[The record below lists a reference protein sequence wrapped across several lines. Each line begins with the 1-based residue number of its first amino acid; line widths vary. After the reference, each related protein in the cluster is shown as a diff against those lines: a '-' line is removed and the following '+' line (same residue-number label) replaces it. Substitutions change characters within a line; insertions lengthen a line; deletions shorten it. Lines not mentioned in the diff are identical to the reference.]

1 MIKPNESLEHNSERE
16 INSIN
21 NDGRWKSKTISSSV
35 KKDWLAVGFVNLAM
49 RLKRENMAEDDIW
62 RALMKIKQAGKCYV
76 SKGEIFAVL
85 YKIGQELNLTVN
97 FQIWIPD
104 NDEDSIRL
112 GIQLY
117 AALLFCP
124 DHSDEAKRISL
135 FFEPLI
141 INETLATVLSATFN
155 NLEQSNNG
163 IQDYTPINLWY
174 NHLYKSLDSRF
185 NFSLNSSV
193 IALSSLEQLNQLQ
206 KLDPPY
212 LARYGRPFNSADMI
226 NKLGS
231 PGQIKFQVLRFHL
244 HNFVLKLHRCRVES
258 IDAST
263 PPG

>member
-49 RLKRENMAEDDIW
+49 RLKSENLAEDDIW

-76 SKGEIFAVL
+76 SQGEMFAVL
-85 YKIGQELNLTVN
+85 YQIGLELNLTVN
-97 FQIWIPD
+97 FPTWIPD
-104 NDEDSIRL
+104 DDDDSIRL

-124 DHSDEAKRISL
+124 DHTDEAKRISL

-174 NHLYKSLDSRF
+174 NHLYKRLDSRF
-185 NFSLNSSV
+185 NFSLDSSV
-193 IALSSLEQLNQLQ
+193 IALSSLDQLTQLK

-212 LARYGRPFNSADMI
+212 LARYDRPFNSADMTH
-226 NKLGS
+226 KLGS

-244 HNFVLKLHRCRVES
+244 HNFVLKLHTCRVES